1 MSELRACSNCQTIS
15 RSVMICAGKCGGQVQ
30 YCSNECRLK
39 HWESNHKNECSKIEA
54 SQLCDIIKA
63 LVGQPEEVSITTR
76 SEIIITFQGEPQNL
90 KFDNSSNDDSY
101 EFARQYADLSALI
114 KTPPM
119 NAVGVLRQLRLVSA
133 FAKRWG
139 SKRVPARLDIH
150 RKRLEAL
157 LTCPTYISTT
167 K

>member
-1 MSELRACSNCQTIS
+1 
-15 RSVMICAGKCGGQVQ
+15 
-30 YCSNECRLK
+30 
-39 HWESNHKNECSKIEA
+39 
-54 SQLCDIIKA
+54 LCDIIKA